1 MRLILALLLFALPA
15 RAETVTVFA
24 AASLGPALEEIG
36 AAWEAET
43 GDEVRLVLAGSSV
56 LARQIGAGAPADLFL
71 SASLDWADTVEAI
84 NRQDLARNRLVLIGA
99 KDTPETDLAGLPD
112 ALGRG
117 RLSVALTDSVP
128 AGQYAKAALVSLGL
142 WDALSGRLAEADD
155 VRGALT
161 FVALGVAPYGIVYG
175 SDAVGEDRVR
185 VLATFPEDS
194 HLPIVYPALLLTDR
208 AAARAFWSHLQDD
221 GPQAVLASHGFLP
234 P

>member
-99 KDTPETDLAGLPD
+99 KDTPETDLARLPD
-112 ALGRG
+112 ALGGG

-142 WDALSGRLAEADD
+142 WDALSDRLAEADD

-175 SDAVGEDRVR
+175 SDAVGEDRIR

-194 HLPIVYPALLLTDR
+194 HPPIVYPALLLTDR
-208 AAARAFWSHLQDD
+208 AAARAFWSHLRHD